1 MGRGIKGQA
10 ERLSAFSF
18 VCNKGGK
25 GAESWTFSVCR
36 TLVGREGCRPLQ
48 PWGAH
53 HVLLKGTP
61 QLSSIQRRKDAEEEK
76 RGRHWATFISKRIT
90 FCMWFLKSIFS
101 HQIKWE
107 KKTRNE
113 IKQLYFHTTLI
124 SLHLLNSLS
133 DAAKPL
139 GLFICF
145 GNWGGLEPHTII
157 RADSLAEKRLLKQIL
172 IYFLYQAP
180 KCSC

>member
-1 MGRGIKGQA
+1 MGWGIKGQA

-36 TLVGREGCRPLQ
+36 TLVSREGCRPLQ
-48 PWGAH
+48 PWGAR

-61 QLSSIQRRKDAEEEK
+61 HLSSIQRQKDAEEEK
-76 RGRHWATFISKRIT
+76 GGRHWATFICKRIA
-90 FCMWFLKSIFS
+90 FCMRFLKSIFS
-101 HQIKWE
+101 HQINW
-107 KKTRNE
+107 KKTRND
-113 IKQLYFHTTLI
+113 IKRLYFHTTLI

-133 DAAKPL
+133 DAAKPSR
-139 GLFICF
+139 LFICF
-145 GNWGGLEPHTII
+145 GNWGGLAPRTII

-172 IYFLYQAP
+172 IYFLYQAL